1 MHARGRQRQQCN
13 GRDCNRRMG
22 QFLDPALLLLLEQSP
37 AHGYT
42 LLSRMAEFGLEFL
55 APNVIYRALRDMET
69 RGWVASTIDEEAT
82 QGPPRR
88 VYALTA
94 VGRQVLQCCLTQ
106 VQETQQVLEYLLA
119 LHADL
124 ASAGDT
130 SDSQPTFTAT
140 EVTMRVVIPA
150 NGADLDAP
158 TSPIFGRSS
167 VFILVDPETLDFEAL
182 PNPALD
188 AAGGAGV
195 QAAQT
200 VLQHGVGAVIAPNLG
215 PNAFRVIQ
223 AAGIPVYHMVGATVR
238 EVIAAYNTGQLPPL
252 ETAGADHVGL
262 GGGQHRRGRG

>member
-1 MHARGRQRQQCN
+1 MHRRGRLQCG
-13 GRDCNRRMG
+13 GRGCNRRMG
-22 QFLDPALLLLLEQSP
+22 QFLDPALLLLLEQAP

-55 APNVIYRALRDMET
+55 APTVIYRTLREMEA
-69 RGWVASTIDEEAT
+69 RGWITSTMDEETT

-94 VGRQVLQCCLTQ
+94 TGRQVLQCCIAQL
-106 VQETQQVLEYLLA
+106 QETQQVVEYLLA
-119 LHADL
+119 LHEEL
-124 ASAGDT
+124 APDQSAAATEPIST
-130 SDSQPTFTAT
+130 SL

-158 TSPIFGRSS
+158 TSPVFGRCQT
-167 VFILVDPETLDFEAL
+167 FIFVDPKTLDFEAL

-188 AAGGAGV
+188 APGGAGV

-200 VLQHGVGAVIAPNLG
+200 VLQHGAGAVIAPSLG

-223 AAGIPVYHMVGATVR
+223 AANIPAYRMEGATVR
-238 EVIAAYNTGQLPPL
+238 EVIAAFNAGQLPRL
-252 ETAGADHVGL
+252 EAPGDDHVGL
-262 GGGQHRRGRG
+262 GGRRHRGRH